1 VVNGGV
7 TTFGEALDALR
18 RDGDGWTVVIP
29 RAWANGRTVFGG
41 LEVALS
47 VRAMRGALDL
57 ALGEGKGSL
66 SALPLRSLQ
75 TTFVAPVTAGKPV
88 ALRAEFLRSGRSATH
103 ARCDLLQ
110 DGQVTCT
117 TVAIFGAARPSKII
131 LDVPRPEIHA
141 DPETLRDMP
150 YIPGITPEFVQQLQ
164 LRWGVGRLPYSGHHE
179 PHSAIFARLRDAGC
193 NAEDAIIALADSIPT
208 PALSMLDTPA
218 PATSINWMLEL
229 IGDPGLLDR
238 DGWSLIGTD
247 VRAGADGYLSQTSVL
262 WGPGGHAFSV
272 SHQSVAIFG

>member
-1 VVNGGV
+1 MTAVA
-7 TTFGEALDALR
+7 TFSEALDALR
-18 RDGDGWTVVIP
+18 RDGDGWAVVIP
-29 RAWANGRTVFGG
+29 KAWANGRTVFGG
-41 LEVALS
+41 LQVALS
-47 VRAMRGALDL
+47 VRAMRGALDDV
-57 ALGEGKGSL
+57 LGAGKGDVA
-66 SALPLRSLQ
+66 ALPLRSLQ
-75 TTFVAPVTAGKPV
+75 TTFVTPVAAGAPV
-88 ALRAEFLRSGRSATH
+88 ALRAEFLRAGRSATH

-110 DGQVTCT
+110 DGKVACT
-117 TVAIFGAARPSKII
+117 TVAIFGAARPSRIT
-131 LDVPRPEIHA
+131 LDIPRPEVQA

-150 YIPGITPEFVQQLQ
+150 YIPGITPEFIQHLH
-164 LRWGVGRLPYSGHHE
+164 LRWGVGRLPYSGHDE
-179 PHSAIFARLRDAGC
+179 PHSTIFARLRDPGC
-193 NAEDAIIALADSIPT
+193 NAEDALIALADSIPT
-208 PALSMLDTPA
+208 PALSMLDRPA